1 VLVGGLGALGLWSS
15 QELVKALLAIFSPLG
30 LEVLPQKLMLAGQLS
45 GGQGLEWLQTTISMQ
60 AGCGLVLLIGT
71 TLLALNHDIRG
82 VRVSFIGLLLFLT
95 VTNLLEFYFDQFS
108 TVVPALT
115 QLTLLL
121 LLNHYRQRFIPAAL

>member
-1 VLVGGLGALGLWSS
+1 
-15 QELVKALLAIFSPLG
+15 
-30 LEVLPQKLMLAGQLS
+30 
-45 GGQGLEWLQTTISMQ
+45 
-60 AGCGLVLLIGT
+60 
-71 TLLALNHDIRG
+71 
-82 VRVSFIGLLLFLT
+82 